1 MKTRSPRPLDEG
13 DLARGA
19 YYRTL
24 GCSLQHEPWTS
35 TGCWRTIKALRNRG
49 NLVPWWAWLVVGG
62 VLLALELTFIDAA
75 FYLAFLGAAA
85 VLVGI
90 IEVGGAELP
99 LWGQWLLYAVLAVV
113 TMVLFRK
120 RLYDKMRGEL
130 PGYDATPVGA
140 EVTVK
145 EAVPRRWANASASAR
160 QPMDS
165 HQRRRRH

>member
-1 MKTRSPRPLDEG
+1 MDFHGL
-13 DLARGA
+13 LAHNQGVA
-19 YYRTL
+19 E
-24 GCSLQHEPWTS
+24 S
-35 TGCWRTIKALRNRG
+35 G
-49 NLVPWWAWLVVGG
+49 NVVPWWAWLVVGG

-145 EAVPRRWANASASAR
+145 EAVPAGGQTRVRLRGSQWTATNAGAAIDAGAR
-160 QPMDS
+160 VRVVEVSGTELIIDAARGSEPQTE
-165 HQRRRRH
+165 Q